1 MPRSGFARALA
12 LAVSCCATA
21 ENPASTDASPSSP
34 GDPVKAAGKL
44 IRQEN
49 PFLRGYE
56 VDVPYDFS
64 SSPTSLEYNPSSHLH
79 NRPPPAGQATESHGA
94 HFLASFFS
102 GVNVKSHLQDQELDR
117 TPRGRNGAPVR
128 TAAKSGRRPRA
139 TNNRSEQLEVLS
151 RRSSSCA
158 EDERFGVIPKNSV
171 CGYTT
176 SAEAHAGCQRKG
188 DSQGSLNAD
197 GYGTDPGVEFMFVT
211 QFAGFTTFSY
221 SGTNKGPVGFDAY
234 TTGGTSCQHQGVFFY
249 AQDVGGREVC
259 RKACNNV
266 ANCQHFAHGETSAHP
281 HTNWC
286 TLFNAC
292 EIAADGPASENG
304 WLPVVQSSQ
313 VSTSTKYP
321 VEVYS
326 CGRLVACSAS
336 DCNRSEGFVVKTPP
350 RSFFCPTASST
361 CAGVAAPAECC
372 DELPS
377 CIGKECAASAN
388 VRDKPDK
395 ADLFC
400 SAMDASTCEDDCCE
414 GLPPCAETECALTAG
429 LKEKTDYGTLFCN
442 DMDGTTT
449 CEEACCEPLPS
460 CSLTPC
466 DTASGFKDKCHKAD
480 LTCNEESSVSCESQC
495 CDKLPD
501 CSLEFGTDAL
511 CAAAQSGPRELQW
524 EINGAPVDR
533 SAFSSIFPCCQGTTF
548 HATLGA
554 SVYACDGLGN
564 GGVENKLLASTADRV
579 GALYGEAPTAIT
591 SAKIQFAMSHLGGT
605 EFSVVLQGA
614 NGNELLLGMDHGP
627 NKNFWIEGNLV
638 AGGAREFDVNSMQV
652 TQMMTFEYTS
662 TATHL
667 EVTLNRETPWPAQ
680 IALPT
685 DTEVTKIGFR
695 PHHATVYIAS
705 DGGGSPSASSL
716 VAQNMLIRRSSAIAS
731 DDEDD
736 DPVGG
741 GWVSKAAATFSS
753 SLYCNDADVGCTKE
767 QCCDCTNP
775 DGCTEPE
782 ADGDA
787 DARVAG
793 AREETPGSVAG
804 SGGGGG
810 LSTGAI
816 LLLAFSGIALIGG
829 VALVNYG
836 GLELPSDAIFRYE
849 ATTPET

>member
-495 CDKLPD
+495 
-501 CSLEFGTDAL
+501 
-511 CAAAQSGPRELQW
+511 
-524 EINGAPVDR
+524 
-533 SAFSSIFPCCQGTTF
+533 
-548 HATLGA
+548 
-554 SVYACDGLGN
+554 
-564 GGVENKLLASTADRV
+564 
-579 GALYGEAPTAIT
+579 
-591 SAKIQFAMSHLGGT
+591 
-605 EFSVVLQGA
+605 
-614 NGNELLLGMDHGP
+614 
-627 NKNFWIEGNLV
+627 
-638 AGGAREFDVNSMQV
+638 
-652 TQMMTFEYTS
+652 
-662 TATHL
+662 
-667 EVTLNRETPWPAQ
+667 
-680 IALPT
+680 
-685 DTEVTKIGFR
+685 
-695 PHHATVYIAS
+695 
-705 DGGGSPSASSL
+705 
-716 VAQNMLIRRSSAIAS
+716 
-731 DDEDD
+731 
-736 DPVGG
+736 
-741 GWVSKAAATFSS
+741 
-753 SLYCNDADVGCTKE
+753 VGCE
-767 QCCDCTNP
+767 SYRQ
-775 DGCTEPE
+775 
-782 ADGDA
+782 
-787 DARVAG
+787 
-793 AREETPGSVAG
+793 
-804 SGGGGG
+804 
-810 LSTGAI
+810 
-816 LLLAFSGIALIGG
+816 LLMT
-829 VALVNYG
+829 V
-836 GLELPSDAIFRYE
+836 R
-849 ATTPET
+849 